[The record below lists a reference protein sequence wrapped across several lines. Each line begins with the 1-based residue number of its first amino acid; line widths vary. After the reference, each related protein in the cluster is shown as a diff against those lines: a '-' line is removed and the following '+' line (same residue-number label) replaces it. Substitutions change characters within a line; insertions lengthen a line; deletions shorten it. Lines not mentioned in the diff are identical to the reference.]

1 MKVTRVLFALAFIVT
16 SLLVS
21 GMAVGAQGGVWVSGI
36 TIQNQSM
43 TEDANITVTFYWAEG
58 TDLAG
63 QVAHSFTD
71 VIPANQSKTYYVP
84 THAKTKDLP
93 ANFVG
98 SAVVSSDQPVA
109 ANVNTQR
116 PSNTGDNNPA
126 DPNRVGTSSGVLEPA
141 TTLYFTQLMKNYSG
155 WNSYIAIQNT
165 TAETAS
171 VTVKYYNDSDGA
183 EAATE
188 TANIS
193 PYSTYIFK
201 QQECAGL
208 PNNWGGAAIVESDSL
223 LAGIANFFNS
233 GSSNATAQF
242 HSYNAATSGATKL
255 YVPRIVRNYYDYQGG
270 IKVQNIGD
278 APTDITVKFYF
289 GGQEYTKVIEGLQPG
304 ASTVARDLYMPNVTD
319 LGDVHGS
326 GAAVIESSGQPIV
339 ATVNEDNRVGNAYK
353 GHEGR
358 GVTYNAVADG
368 TQTNAVLFPQVTA
381 KYYGY
386 SSGVQVQNVGTEATE
401 VTAVFSMVGRTD
413 VVVKKTV
420 APMASAD
427 WFAPNV
433 VPGENFNGSVVVTAD
448 QPLVGISN
456 FSSRTDVDPR
466 YKTNYGDSF
475 TTYNGINK

>member
-1 MKVTRVLFALAFIVT
+1 MKVTRVLFTLAFVIT
-16 SLLVS
+16 TLLVS
-21 GMAVGAQGGVWVSGI
+21 AAAVSAQDGTWVSGI
-36 TIQNQSM
+36 TIQNQSE
-43 TEDANITVTFYWAEG
+43 TEEANVTVTFYWAEG
-58 TDLAG
+58 TANAG

-84 THAKTKDLP
+84 SHAKTADLP
-93 ANFVG
+93 EDFVG

-109 ANVNTQR
+109 ANVNTQL

-141 TTLYFTQLMKNYSG
+141 TKLYFTQLMKGYSG

-165 TAETAS
+165 SAETAS

-183 EAATE
+183 EVASQ
-188 TANIS
+188 TADIH
-193 PYSTYIFK
+193 PYSTYIFR
-201 QQECAGL
+201 QAECEGL
-208 PNNWGGAAIVESDSL
+208 PAGWGGSAVVESAQL
-223 LAGIANFFNS
+223 LAGVANFFNS

-242 HSYNAATSGATKL
+242 HSYNAATAGATKL
-255 YVPRIVRNYYDYQGG
+255 YVPRVVRNYYDYQGG

-278 APTDITVKFYF
+278 AATDVTVTFYF
-289 GGQEYTKVIEGLQPG
+289 GGNEYAKTITGLQPG
-304 ASTVARDLYMPNVTD
+304 ASTVASSLYMPNVSE
-319 LGDVHGS
+319 LGTVAGS
-326 GAAVIESSGQPIV
+326 GAAVIESSSQPIV
-339 ATVNEDNRVGNAYK
+339 ATVNEDNRLGSVYP

-358 GVTYNAVADG
+358 GVTYNAIADG
-368 TQTNAVLFPQVTA
+368 AQTNTVLFPQVTA

-386 SSGVQVQNVGTEATE
+386 SSGVQVQNVGTEETT
-401 VTAVFSMVGRTD
+401 VTAVFSMMGRED
-413 VVVKKTV
+413 VVVTKTV

-448 QPLVGISN
+448 QALVGISN
-456 FSSRTDVDPR
+456 FSSRTDIDTR
-466 YKTNYGDSF
+466 YPTNYGDSF